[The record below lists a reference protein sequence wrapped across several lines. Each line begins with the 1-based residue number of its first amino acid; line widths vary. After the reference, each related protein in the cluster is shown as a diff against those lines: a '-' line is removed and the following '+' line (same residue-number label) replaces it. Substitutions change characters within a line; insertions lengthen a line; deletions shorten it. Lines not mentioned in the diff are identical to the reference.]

1 MEDLPKEFSIPAD
14 EKILMEFRREY
25 NSFIAPYVMNAII
38 TIGVLLVIFTIL
50 NIIVFVPM
58 GYEVL
63 PLIMWTWVNFWQV
76 WLILIVF
83 IIALGVVLVPLIGY
97 YYTKSF
103 RYYVTNKR
111 LIVYWKFLFIMIR
124 ETKIDKVT
132 DLTVSQSIWG
142 RVFSYG
148 TVNPITPGL
157 QMKMPGQAGSSSGMA
172 SAFSAFGGGS
182 SRGGAESLSITGFSG
197 VKDPFYTAY
206 KFKSIDT
213 YGEIK

>member
-1 MEDLPKEFSIPAD
+1 MEELPKEFSIPAD
-14 EKILMEFRREY
+14 EKILMAFRREY
-25 NSFIAPYVMNAII
+25 NSFIAPYLMNAVI
-38 TIGVLLVIFTIL
+38 TIGTLIVIFTIL
-50 NIIVFVPM
+50 NIVTFTPM
-58 GYEVL
+58 GFNIL
-63 PLIMWTWVNFWQV
+63 PMILWSWVTFWQV
-76 WLILIVF
+76 WLIAIILIVGIGF
-83 IIALGVVLVPLIGY
+83 VLIPFIGY
-97 YYTKSF
+97 LYTKSF

-132 DLTVSQSIWG
+132 DLTISQSIWG

-157 QMKMPGQAGSSSGMA
+157 QMKMPGQAGSSSGMG
-172 SAFSAFGGGS
+172 SIVSSFGGSGA
-182 SRGGAESLSITGFSG
+182 RGGAESLSITGFSG
-197 VKDPFYTAY
+197 IKDPFYTAY